1 MADRIKGITIEID
14 GNTSKLQ
21 DSLKDVNKNLKDTQN
36 QLKDVDKL
44 LKLDPKNMEL
54 LAQKQELLGRAT
66 DQTAEKLKKLRDAQ
80 KAMDDA
86 GVDKMSDD
94 YMKVEREIQ
103 ECEQQQKKFTD
114 EAKKTDEQIV
124 QIGSGFDK
132 VATKAQAAAD
142 ATKPISEAAA
152 AGLAGM
158 AGLAVK
164 AAQSADEITTLSQQT
179 GIATDTIQKMQYAAD
194 LVDVD
199 LNTAV
204 KAIGKLKK
212 GLDKNEDTLKSM
224 GVEIKDQNGQYRD
237 IESIFMET
245 ISALSNIE
253 NETERDKVAM
263 DLFGKSADEL
273 AGYIDDGGQ
282 AFKELSEMAEQ
293 KGLIISDEDLQKAN
307 EFNDTLDEL
316 KATVGMDLL
325 KAGSSIAEALTPA
338 LQTLADVVT
347 KVADAFGNLSPTGQK
362 IIMIV
367 LALLAALSPVLTIIA
382 KVATLIPLIASALPA
397 LGGALATV
405 AGIISGPILLAI
417 GAVIAAIVIWVKNWE
432 DIKAGFKAFCELIQ
446 NAWTIAVNKVKT
458 TINDIKV
465 WFTELKAKISEVW
478 DNIKTKISTSID
490 NIKQKFDNLKQK
502 IDTIKQTIQNAWN
515 RIKQILSGSLPTPK
529 IKLPHITISGSWS
542 WNPPKAPSFGIQWYD
557 KAMENAYLLNGA
569 TIFGKM
575 GNQFLGGGES
585 GSEMVVGTDTLM
597 NAISGAMGSQNVTV
611 VLQGDAAEIFRVV
624 RTENQRYYK
633 SNGYSPLSI

>member
-66 DQTAEKLKKLRDAQ
+66 EQTADKLKKLRDAQ
-80 KAMDDA
+80 KQMDDA

-204 KAIGKLKK
+204 KAVGKLKK

-245 ISALSNIE
+245 ISALSTIE

-282 AFKELSEMAEQ
+282 AFKELSDMAEQ